1 MDKETKYYVDIVASS
16 LERTIKR
23 LYVVIILLIVLLVG
37 TNAMWVWY
45 ESQFEDLVVTQENED
60 GFNNYIGDDG
70 SIRNLVGVD
79 YGEADD

>member
-16 LERTIKR
+16 LERTVKR

-70 SIRNLVGVD
+70 NIRNLVGVD